1 MPDQSADTAVTVAER
16 ERHASDPARELAL
29 DCVTAGIEAA
39 HPERVVADALS
50 LDDGVLTVTGVDD
63 ATATYDL
70 ATYDRALVVGA
81 GNAAGHFAAAVEELL
96 GDRIDGGAV
105 VTDDPTDTDRISVL
119 PGDHPTPSEAG
130 VESAREVREVAAD
143 AGADDLVVGL
153 LTGGGSAL
161 LAAPAEGIGL
171 ADLRETTEALLA
183 SGAAIDEINAVRKHL
198 SAVKGG
204 RLARAAAPADV
215 LGLAISDVT
224 GDDPAVIASGP
235 LSPDPTTYAD
245 ALAVLDRHGIDAPAA
260 VTDRLERGAV
270 GDLAETPGPG
280 DPPFDGDGVDVRIV
294 ASARTA
300 LGAAREVAA
309 ARGYEP
315 LVLSSR
321 VRGEAREAAKTHA
334 AVAEE
339 CRAAGEP
346 VEPPAV
352 LLSAGEVTV
361 TLGDDAGA
369 GGPNQEFALSAAV
382 ELGGAGAI
390 GVGTGD
396 AAAVAVA
403 SVDTDGIDGATD
415 AAGALVDDRLVG
427 GGSDGGDGD
436 GDTGSP
442 LAREA
447 AVDALDAND
456 AYPALDAAG
465 ALLRTG
471 PTGTN
476 VNDLR
481 AIVVA
486 ERDARSA
493 SPDARSEG
501 PGASSEDTK

>member
-1 MPDQSADTAVTVAER
+1 MPDDSVDPAVTVADR

-50 LDDGVLTVTGVDD
+50 LGDERLAVTGVDGATTTRDLD
-63 ATATYDL
+63 A
-70 ATYDRALVVGA
+70 YDRVLVVGT
-81 GNAAGHFAAAVEELL
+81 GNAAGHFAAAVERLL
-96 GDRIDGGAV
+96 GGRIDDGAV
-105 VTDDPTDTDRISVL
+105 VTDDPVETERVSVL

-130 VESAREVREVAAD
+130 VESARRVRALAAD
-143 AGADDLVVGL
+143 AGADDLVLGL

-161 LAAPAEGIGL
+161 LAAPAADVGL
-171 ADLRETTEALLA
+171 DDLRETTEALLA
-183 SGAAIDEINAVRKHL
+183 SGATIAEVNAVRKHL

-204 RLARAAAPADV
+204 GLARAIAPADA
-215 LGLAISDVT
+215 LGLAVSDVT

-235 LSPDPTTYAD
+235 LSPDPTTHAD
-245 ALAVLDRHGIDAPAA
+245 ALGVVDRDEIDAPAA
-260 VTDRLERGAV
+260 VTDRLERGAAGAV
-270 GDLAETPGPG
+270 AETPKPG
-280 DPPFDGDGVDVRIV
+280 DPAFDGV
-294 ASARTA
+294 AVSVVANARTA
-300 LGAAREVAA
+300 LDAAREVAA

-339 CRAAGEP
+339 CRAVGDP

-352 LLSAGEVTV
+352 VLSAGEVTV
-361 TLGDDAGA
+361 TLGDDPGR
-369 GGPNQEFALSAAV
+369 GGPNGEFALSAAV
-382 ELGGAGAI
+382 ELADSGAAGD
-390 GVGTGD
+390 GV
-396 AAAVAVA
+396 VVA

-427 GGSDGGDGD
+427 DGSER
-436 GDTGSP
+436 P
-442 LAREA
+442 LSRDATVR
-447 AVDALDAND
+447 ALDAHD
-456 AYPALDAAG
+456 AYPALDGAG

-481 AIVVA
+481 VSVIPAG
-486 ERDARSA
+486 ES
-493 SPDARSEG
+493 RSEG
-501 PGASSEDTK
+501 TK

>member
-1 MPDQSADTAVTVAER
+1 MPEQSDDDSTVTVADR
-16 ERHASDPARELAL
+16 EGHASDPARELAL

-39 HPERVVADALS
+39 HPANVVEDALS
-50 LDDGVLTVTGVDD
+50 LDGDRLTVRSVDG
-63 ATATYDL
+63 TETVRDL
-70 ATYDRALVVGA
+70 ATYDRVLVAGA
-81 GNAAGHFAAAVEELL
+81 GNAAGHFAAAVERLL
-96 GDRIDGGAV
+96 GDRVDGGAV
-105 VTDDPTDTDRISVL
+105 VTDDPVEAERIDVL

-130 VESAREVREVAAD
+130 VESARAAREVAGDAD
-143 AGADDLVVGL
+143 EDDLVIGL

-161 LAAPAEGIGL
+161 LAAPATEIDL
-171 ADLRETTEALLA
+171 DDLRETTEALLA
-183 SGAAIDEINAVRKHL
+183 SGATISEINAVRKHL

-235 LSPDPTTYAD
+235 LSPDPTTFAD
-245 ALAVLDRHGIDAPAA
+245 ALAVLDRHGVDAPAA
-260 VTDRLERGAV
+260 VTDRLERGVAGAV
-270 GDLAETPGPG
+270 AETPKPG
-280 DPPFDGDGVDVRIV
+280 DPAFDGVDVRIV

-300 LGAAREVAA
+300 LNAAREVAA
-309 ARGYEP
+309 DRRYEP

-346 VEPPAV
+346 VAPPAV

-361 TLGDDAGA
+361 TLGNDPGA
-369 GGPNQEFALSAAV
+369 GGPNQEFALSAAL
-382 ELGGAGAI
+382 EL
-390 GVGTGD
+390 D
-396 AAAVAVA
+396 AAGEAGDGVVVA

-427 GGSDGGDGD
+427 DGAGDGVER
-436 GDTGSP
+436 P
-442 LAREA
+442 LDRETA
-447 AVDALDAND
+447 ERALDAHD
-456 AYPALDAAG
+456 ASPALDAAG

-481 AIVVA
+481 VSVIPA
-486 ERDARSA
+486 EKS
-493 SPDARSEG
+493 RSEG
-501 PGASSEDTK
+501 TK

>member
-1 MPDQSADTAVTVAER
+1 MTDQSDEFRVTVADR

-29 DCVTAGIEAA
+29 DCVVAGIEAA
-39 HPERVVADALS
+39 HPKRVVADALS
-50 LDDGVLTVTGVDD
+50 LEDDRLAVTSVDD
-63 ATATYDL
+63 TSTTGDL
-70 ATYDRALVVGA
+70 DAYDRVLVVGA

-105 VTDDPTDTDRISVL
+105 VTDDPVETEQIAVL

-130 VESAREVREVAAD
+130 VESARRVREVAVD
-143 AGADDLVVGL
+143 AGEDDLVIGL
-153 LTGGGSAL
+153 ITGGGSAL
-161 LAAPAEGIGL
+161 LAGPATGVGL
-171 ADLRETTEALLA
+171 GDLRGATAALLA
-183 SGAAIDEINAVRKHL
+183 RGATISEINAVRKHL

-235 LSPDPTTYAD
+235 LSPDPTTFAD
-245 ALAVLDRHGIDAPAA
+245 ALAVLDRYAVDAPGA
-260 VTDRLERGAV
+260 VTDRLERGAA
-270 GDLAETPGPG
+270 GELAETPKPG
-280 DPPFDGDGVDVRIV
+280 EPAFDGVDVRVV

-300 LGAAREVAA
+300 LNAAREVAA

-321 VRGEAREAAKTHA
+321 VRGEARDAAKTHA

-339 CRAAGEP
+339 CRAVGEP
-346 VEPPAV
+346 VAPPAV
-352 LLSAGEVTV
+352 VLSAGEVTV
-361 TLGDDAGA
+361 ALGDDPGT
-369 GGPNQEFALSAAV
+369 GGPNQEFALSAAL
-382 ELGGAGAI
+382 ELGAGGGDAGAGGA
-390 GVGTGD
+390 GTGD
-396 AAAVAVA
+396 ATAGDEAEVAVA

-427 GGSDGGDGD
+427 DGGAL
-436 GDTGSP
+436 T
-442 LAREA
+442 RERA
-447 AVDALDAND
+447 EKALDAHD
-456 AYPALDAAG
+456 VYPLLDGAG

-481 AIVVA
+481 AVVIV
-486 ERDARSA
+486 ERKARSDEGGA
-493 SPDARSEG
+493 RPSSPD
-501 PGASSEDTK
+501 ASSEDTK

>member
-1 MPDQSADTAVTVAER
+1 MTDQSDDSTVTVADR
-16 ERHASDPARELAL
+16 ERHASDPVRELAL
-29 DCVTAGIEAA
+29 DCVVAGIEAA

-50 LDDGVLTVTGVDD
+50 LNDGELSVTSVDD
-63 ATATYDL
+63 ETATYGLD
-70 ATYDRALVVGA
+70 AYDRVLVVGA
-81 GNAAGHFAAAVEELL
+81 GNAAGHFAAAAEELL

-105 VTDDPTDTDRISVL
+105 VTDDPVETDRVAVL

-130 VESAREVREVAAD
+130 VESAREVREVAID
-143 AGADDLVVGL
+143 AGKGDLVIGL

-161 LAAPAEGIGL
+161 LAAPAEGIDL

-183 SGAAIDEINAVRKHL
+183 SGATIAEINAVRKHC

-245 ALAVLDRHGIDAPAA
+245 ALGVLDRYGIDAPAA
-260 VTDRLERGAV
+260 VTDRLERGAA
-270 GDLAETPGPG
+270 GDLAETPNPS
-280 DPPFDGDGVDVRIV
+280 DPPSDGGGVDVRVV

-300 LGAAREVAA
+300 LDAAREVAA

-361 TLGDDAGA
+361 TLGEDPGE

-382 ELGGAGAI
+382 EFDAAGPDGAREAGH
-390 GVGTGD
+390 
-396 AAAVAVA
+396 AAVAVA

-427 GGSDGGDGD
+427 DGPDGGADDGGSDGSLD
-436 GDTGSP
+436 
-442 LAREA
+442 RETA
-447 AVDALDAND
+447 ADALDAHD
-456 AYPALDAAG
+456 AYPLLDGAG
-465 ALLRTG
+465 TLLRTG

-481 AIVVA
+481 AVVVPG
-486 ERDARSA
+486 S
-493 SPDARSEG
+493 G
-501 PGASSEDTK
+501 PRSEDTK

>member
-1 MPDQSADTAVTVAER
+1 MPDQSANPTVTVADR
-16 ERHASDPARELAL
+16 ERHASDPPRELAL

-50 LDDGVLTVTGVDD
+50 LDGGRLAVTGVDG
-63 ATATYDL
+63 ATTAHDL
-70 ATYDRALVVGA
+70 AAYDRVLVLGA
-81 GNAAGHFAAAVEELL
+81 GNAAGHFAAAVEDLL

-105 VTDDPTDTDRISVL
+105 VTDDPVETERISVL

-130 VESAREVREVAAD
+130 VESAREVREVAVDAD
-143 AGADDLVVGL
+143 ESDLVIGL

-171 ADLRETTEALLA
+171 GDLRETTKALLA
-183 SGAAIDEINAVRKHL
+183 SGATIAEINAVRKHC

-235 LSPDPTTYAD
+235 LSPDPTTYGD
-245 ALAVLDRHGIDAPAA
+245 ALAVLDRYGIDAPAA
-260 VTDRLERGAV
+260 LTDRLERGTA
-270 GDLAETPGPG
+270 GELAETPGPS
-280 DPPFDGDGVDVRIV
+280 DPPFDGGGVDVRIV

-300 LGAAREVAA
+300 LNAAREVAA

-361 TLGDDAGA
+361 TLGDDPGE

-382 ELGGAGAI
+382 ELDASGADGEGI
-390 GVGTGD
+390 
-396 AAAVAVA
+396 AVA

-427 GGSDGGDGD
+427 DGADGGDDRGD
-436 GDTGSP
+436 RSLD
-442 LAREA
+442 REA
-447 AVDALDAND
+447 AATALDAND
-456 AYPALDAAG
+456 AYPLLDEAG

-481 AIVVA
+481 AVVI
-486 ERDARSA
+486 
-493 SPDARSEG
+493 PGPGPRSE
-501 PGASSEDTK
+501 ETK

>member
-1 MPDQSADTAVTVAER
+1 MPDAPDAEFSVTVADR
-16 ERHASDPARELAL
+16 ERHASDPARGLAL
-29 DCVTAGIEAA
+29 DCVVAGVEAA
-39 HPERVVADALS
+39 HPAAVVADALA
-50 LDDGVLTVTGVDD
+50 LDDGALTVTAVDGT
-63 ATATYDL
+63 TATRDL
-70 ATYDRALVVGA
+70 AAYDRVLVVGA
-81 GNAAGHFAAAVEELL
+81 GNAAGHFAAAVERLL

-105 VTDDPTDTDRISVL
+105 VTDDPVETERIAVR

-130 VESAREVREVAAD
+130 VESARRVRALAAD
-143 AGADDLVVGL
+143 AGETDLVIGM

-161 LAAPAEGIGL
+161 LAAPAEGVALG
-171 ADLRETTEALLA
+171 DLRETTAALLA
-183 SGAAIDEINAVRKHL
+183 SGAAISEINAVRKHC

-245 ALAVLDRHGIDAPAA
+245 ALAVLDRYGIDAPAA
-260 VTDRLERGAV
+260 VADRLERGAAGEV
-270 GDLAETPGPG
+270 AETPEAA
-280 DPPFDGDGVDVRIV
+280 DPAFDGAEVRVV
-294 ASARTA
+294 ANARTA
-300 LGAAREVAA
+300 QTAASEVAA
-309 ARGYEP
+309 AEGYEP

-361 TLGDDAGA
+361 TLGDDPGR
-369 GGPNQEFALSAAV
+369 GGPNQEFALSAAL
-382 ELGGAGAI
+382 EL
-390 GVGTGD
+390 D
-396 AAAVAVA
+396 ASGLDGEGVAVA

-415 AAGALVDDRLVG
+415 AAGALVDADLIG
-427 GGSDGGDGD
+427 EGDGD
-436 GDTGSP
+436 GDGDGRMSP
-442 LAREA
+442 EA
-447 AVDALDAND
+447 AATALDAHD
-456 AYPALDAAG
+456 AYPVLDGAG
-465 ALLRTG
+465 ALVRTG

-481 AIVVA
+481 AVVVA
-486 ERDARSA
+486 ERGAPSDGGGGAR
-493 SPDARSEG
+493 PEGRGARSEG
-501 PGASSEDTK
+501 TK

>member
-1 MPDQSADTAVTVAER
+1 MPDQSDEFRVTVADR

-50 LDDGVLTVTGVDD
+50 LDDDILTVTAVDD
-63 ATATYDL
+63 TSTTVNLDA
-70 ATYDRALVVGA
+70 YDRVLVVGA
-81 GNAAGHFAAAVEELL
+81 GNAAGHFAAAVERLL

-105 VTDDPTDTDRISVL
+105 VTDDPVETDRVAVL
-119 PGDHPTPSEAG
+119 AGDHPTPSETG
-130 VESAREVREVAAD
+130 VESAREVREVAVD
-143 AGADDLVVGL
+143 AGEDDLVIGL
-153 LTGGGSAL
+153 ITGGGSAL

-171 ADLRETTEALLA
+171 DDLRETTEALLA
-183 SGAAIDEINAVRKHL
+183 SGATIAEINAVRKHC

-245 ALAVLDRHGIDAPAA
+245 ALAVLDRYGIDAPAA
-260 VTDRLERGAV
+260 ATDRLERGAA
-270 GDLAETPGPG
+270 GELAETPGPG
-280 DPPFDGDGVDVRIV
+280 DPPFDGDGVDIRIV

-300 LGAAREVAA
+300 LNAAREVAA

-321 VRGEAREAAKTHA
+321 VRGEAGEAAKTHA

-339 CRAAGEP
+339 CHAAGEP
-346 VEPPAV
+346 AEPPAV

-361 TLGDDAGA
+361 TLGDDAGK
-369 GGPNQEFALSAAV
+369 GGPNQEFALSAAL
-382 ELGGAGAI
+382 ELDAAGPDGAREAGH
-390 GVGTGD
+390 
-396 AAAVAVA
+396 AAVAVA

-427 GGSDGGDGD
+427 DGPDGGADDGGSDGLLD
-436 GDTGSP
+436 
-442 LAREA
+442 REA
-447 AVDALDAND
+447 AADALDEHD
-456 AYPALDAAG
+456 AYPLLDEVG

-481 AIVVA
+481 AVVVPG
-486 ERDARSA
+486 S
-493 SPDARSEG
+493 G
-501 PGASSEDTK
+501 PRSEDTK

>member
-1 MPDQSADTAVTVAER
+1 MTDQPADPSVTVADR
-16 ERHASDPARELAL
+16 ERHASSPARELAL

-50 LDDGVLTVTGVDD
+50 LDDNVLT
-63 ATATYDL
+63 ATAVDGTSTTRDL
-70 ATYDRALVVGA
+70 ATYDRVLVVGA
-81 GNAAGHFAAAVEELL
+81 GNAAGHFAAAVEGLL
-96 GDRIDGGAV
+96 GDRIDDGAV
-105 VTDDPTDTDRISVL
+105 VTDDPVETERIAVL

-130 VESAREVREVAAD
+130 VESARDVREVAAD
-143 AGADDLVVGL
+143 AGESDLVLGL
-153 LTGGGSAL
+153 ITGGGSAL
-161 LAAPAEGIGL
+161 LAAPASEIGL
-171 ADLRETTEALLA
+171 DDLRETTESLLA
-183 SGAAIDEINAVRKHL
+183 SGATISEINAVRKHL

-215 LGLAISDVT
+215 LGLAVSDVT

-245 ALAVLDRHGIDAPAA
+245 ALGVLDRYGIDAPAA
-260 VTDRLERGAV
+260 VTDRLERGAA
-270 GDLAETPGPG
+270 GELAETPNPG
-280 DPPFDGDGVDVRIV
+280 DPAFDGVDFRVV

-300 LGAAREVAA
+300 LNAARDVAA

-361 TLGDDAGA
+361 TLGENPGK
-369 GGPNQEFALSAAV
+369 GGPNQEFALSAAL
-382 ELGGAGAI
+382 ELGSGGGAAGASE
-390 GVGTGD
+390 G
-396 AAAVAVA
+396 VAVA

-427 GGSDGGDGD
+427 DGADGADGGDRD
-436 GDTGSP
+436 EP
-442 LAREA
+442 LDRETA
-447 AVDALDAND
+447 ADALDAHD
-456 AYPALDAAG
+456 AYPVLDGAG

-471 PTGTN
+471 ATGTN

-481 AIVVA
+481 AVVVA
-486 ERDARSA
+486 EHDAPSGERG
-493 SPDARSEG
+493 ARSEG

>member
-1 MPDQSADTAVTVAER
+1 MPDQSDGPTVTVADR

-50 LDDGVLTVTGVDD
+50 LDDGILTVTAVDG
-63 ATATYDL
+63 TSTTRDL

-81 GNAAGHFAAAVEELL
+81 GNAAGHFAAAVERLL
-96 GDRIDGGAV
+96 GDRIDSGAV
-105 VTDDPTDTDRISVL
+105 VTDDPVETERLSVL

-130 VESAREVREVAAD
+130 VESAKQVREVAAD
-143 AGADDLVVGL
+143 AGESDLVLAL

-171 ADLRETTEALLA
+171 DDLRETTDALLA
-183 SGAAIDEINAVRKHL
+183 SGATISEINAVRKHC

-204 RLARAAAPADV
+204 RLARAAGPADV
-215 LGLAISDVT
+215 LGLAVSDVT

-235 LSPDPTTYAD
+235 VSPDPTTYAD
-245 ALAVLDRHGIDAPAA
+245 ALGVLDRYGIDAPTA
-260 VTDRLERGAV
+260 VADRLERGAA
-270 GDLAETPGPG
+270 GELAETPGPG
-280 DPPFDGDGVDVRIV
+280 DPPFDGDGVDFRVV

-300 LGAAREVAA
+300 LDAAREVAA
-309 ARGYEP
+309 ERGYEP

-321 VRGEAREAAKTHA
+321 GRGEALEAAKTHA

-339 CRAAGEP
+339 CRASGEP
-346 VEPPAV
+346 AELPAV

-361 TLGDDAGA
+361 TLGEDPGE

-382 ELGGAGAI
+382 EL
-390 GVGTGD
+390 D
-396 AAAVAVA
+396 AAGDGGEGVAVA
-403 SVDTDGIDGATD
+403 SVDTDGIDGASD

-427 GGSDGGDGD
+427 DDADGGG
-436 GDTGSP
+436 GAERP
-442 LAREA
+442 LDRETA
-447 AVDALDAND
+447 ADALAAHD
-456 AYPALDAAG
+456 AYPALDGAG

-486 ERDARSA
+486 EGDARSDGG
-493 SPDARSEG
+493 DARSKG
-501 PGASSEDTK
+501 RGVRSGDPDASSEETK